1 MFLAS
6 SPCLR
11 IAALPSLPYSECPEK
26 SKPGVKFL
34 TGMSFCGRLL
44 WALAASPAGRREIL
58 QKPFD
63 RKMGG
68 AYTAAPLTAA
78 PLVGGSVGYDLD
90 RRLDL
95 PF

>member
-44 WALAASPAGRREIL
+44 WALAA
-58 QKPFD
+58 
-63 RKMGG
+63 
-68 AYTAAPLTAA
+68 
-78 PLVGGSVGYDLD
+78 
-90 RRLDL
+90 RRLGDAKFCKNRL
-95 PF
+95 TGKWGALIRPLH